1 MGRSARLPRP
11 HITFPR
17 LTTLVHLSACWIN
30 QPGKMT
36 IFAAFYLMFVSVPP
50 TLALVSKPLSEVSL
64 RPWSEVIS
72 VSSDSSIQL
81 GVR

>member
-1 MGRSARLPRP
+1 
-11 HITFPR
+11 
-17 LTTLVHLSACWIN
+17 
-30 QPGKMT
+30 MT
-36 IFAAFYLMFVSVPP
+36 IFAAFYLMFVPVPP

>member
-17 LTTLVHLSACWIN
+17 LTTLVHSN

-36 IFAAFYLMFVSVPP
+36 IFAAFYLMFVPVPP